1 MKDMDVPIGSAR
13 SSAAEAAPSPDAVEL
28 LMKVAES
35 GASDLHLAVGR
46 PPTMR
51 LNGKL
56 VAAGGRDL
64 TPKDTRALLYS
75 LMTQD
80 QRDALERLW
89 EIDFAYSVPGR
100 TRFRVN
106 AYFQRGSVGA
116 AFRFIP
122 ARMRSFEELG
132 VPPVVEEMALKAR
145 GLVLVTGQAGSG
157 KTTTLASMVDYINEH
172 QCVHIMTIEDP
183 IEYLH
188 QHKQSMVN
196 QREVGSDTKTFQSAL
211 KYVLREDPDVIMV
224 GEMRDLDTIQ
234 AALTAAETGHLVL
247 ASLHTQDAAQT
258 IDRIVDVFPSRQ
270 QQQVRIQLAG
280 TLQGVISQQL
290 LPRAD
295 GAGRVLVCEVLI
307 PTLAIR
313 NLIREAKSHQLGS
326 AMQTGRQFGMI
337 TMDEALADRYAS
349 GLISYE
355 TAIAQALDPVA
366 LRERI
371 KPGPASWNG

>member
-1 MKDMDVPIGSAR
+1 METDAPAGTGR
-13 SSAAEAAPSPDAVEL
+13 PAEPTPAPDIVDL
-28 LMKVAES
+28 LMKVADS
-35 GASDLHLAVGR
+35 GASDLHLTVGR

-64 TPKDTRALLYS
+64 TPKDTKALLYS

-80 QRDALERLW
+80 QRDALERSW
-89 EIDFAYSVPGR
+89 EFDFAYSVPGR

-116 AFRFIP
+116 AFRFVP
-122 ARMRSFEELG
+122 SRMRSFDELG
-132 VPPVVEEMALKAR
+132 LPAVVGEMANKAR
-145 GLVLVTGQAGSG
+145 GLVLVTGQAGAG
-157 KTTTLASMVDYINEH
+157 KTTTLASMVDYINEN
-172 QCVHIMTIEDP
+172 QAVHIMTIEDP

-188 QHKQSMVN
+188 QHKLSMVN
-196 QREVGSDTKTFQSAL
+196 QREVGTDTKTFQSAL

-280 TLQGVISQQL
+280 TLQGVVCQQL
-290 LPRAD
+290 LPNAD
-295 GAGRVLVCEVLI
+295 ETGRVLVCEVLV
-307 PTLAIR
+307 PTGAIR

-337 TMDEALADRYAS
+337 TMDEALADKYSS
-349 GLISYE
+349 GGISYE
-355 TAIAQALDPVA
+355 TAIAQALDPVL
-366 LRERI
+366 LRTRI
-371 KPGPASWNG
+371 KPDSRSWNG